1 MHQESENS
9 FTVDE
14 FCKSINQNINN
25 NAEESGT
32 ISSNLTDFVLI
43 FNQNMTSFL
52 GSDDNI
58 SSYVESICSAMPLK
72 LVKTKSDLI
81 KYNLIKFVYPV
92 LLLFGIVGNLISL
105 LVMVRIYYRGKNFK
119 QFALSLAALSI
130 ADLGILVFACLM
142 EYLEDF
148 LQVDI
153 KSSHL
158 IVCKLFFFVCYLFS
172 SFSAFLHAFIAAERW
187 MVVAVPLKSK
197 STCTFRFN
205 QLMILLIFIICGV
218 RTVYI

>member
-1 MHQESENS
+1 MNVVYYE
-9 FTVDE
+9 
-14 FCKSINQNINN
+14 
-25 NAEESGT
+25 
-32 ISSNLTDFVLI
+32 
-43 FNQNMTSFL
+43 
-52 GSDDNI
+52 
-58 SSYVESICSAMPLK
+58 CS
-72 LVKTKSDLI
+72 LVYSKI
-81 KYNLIKFVYPV
+81 
-92 LLLFGIVGNLISL
+92 
-105 LVMVRIYYRGKNFK
+105 
-119 QFALSLAALSI
+119 
-130 ADLGILVFACLM
+130 FACLM

>member
-1 MHQESENS
+1 
-9 FTVDE
+9 
-14 FCKSINQNINN
+14 
-25 NAEESGT
+25 
-32 ISSNLTDFVLI
+32 
-43 FNQNMTSFL
+43 
-52 GSDDNI
+52 
-58 SSYVESICSAMPLK
+58 MPMK
-72 LVKTKSDLI
+72 LVKSESDFI
-81 KYNLIKFVYPV
+81 KYNLLKFIYPI
-92 LLLFGIVGNLISL
+92 LLLFGIIGNLISF

-142 EYLEDF
+142 EYLEEF
-148 LQVDI
+148 LQFHI

-158 IVCKLFFFVCYLFS
+158 IVCKMFFFVCYLFS

-205 QLMILLIFIICGV
+205 QLMIILIFFICGV
-218 RTVYI
+218 RNILYNKRIIINILSIILNSCLTCHFFGSLPLMKRLFWTRVQHLV